1 MKEHQQL
8 AIEER
13 EKQIALKMAEDK
25 KKNEKERKRKEKEK
39 KRLKKLT
46 NPNKISFGDEEEICV
61 VPKRKRLGKD
71 LSVDTS
77 FLPDDGK
84 DEREREARE
93 GLRQEWLRQQE
104 KLKNQT
110 LDFEYVYWDGSP
122 HQR

>member
-1 MKEHQQL
+1 M
-8 AIEER
+8 I
-13 EKQIALKMAEDK
+13 
-25 KKNEKERKRKEKEK
+25 
-39 KRLKKLT
+39 
-46 NPNKISFGDEEEICV
+46 
-61 VPKRKRLGKD
+61 PKRKRFGKD

-93 GLRQEWLRQQE
+93 SLRQEWLRTQE